1 MNFSTAISS
10 IAGAIGGAA
19 RAVTPAVQ
27 ALLPAFAPMI
37 STALMPQ
44 PRTGHYSGG
53 GGGMPRG
60 VSYSAPYTASYA
72 LPGGALVAQ
81 QQHPGIFSRGMDT
94 LLGGA
99 NPYGPGMALSTGAP
113 SSGPG
118 ARMPHLM
125 QVPHARGDGSVVTYV
140 RAPAVAYS
148 VSIRRKGGR
157 CRKGR

>member
-1 MNFSTAISS
+1 MNWSTALSS
-10 IAGAIGGAA
+10 IGNVIGGAA

-27 ALLPAFAPMI
+27 ALLPTFAPLAV
-37 STALMPQ
+37 SALTPQ

-53 GGGMPRG
+53 GGGGMAYSRAGMSLMPG
-60 VSYSAPYTASYA
+60 YSGIA
-72 LPGGALVAQ
+72 LPGGATV
-81 QQHPGIFSRGMDT
+81 QHPGMVQRGFET
-94 LLGGA
+94 LFGGS
-99 NPYGPGMALSTGAP
+99 NPYGPGMALQAP
-113 SSGPG
+113 TAPG